1 MDLESTG
8 TPEWWR
14 NRLAEALRDRRQRV
28 GMLEDYYNGQHPLPS
43 PPKRLEASA
52 LAEARRAYSH
62 LMRLGVT
69 NWVKLVADA
78 PSERLEV
85 TGFRFSGNPE
95 ADDRA
100 WRIWQSNH
108 LDADSLLVHDN
119 ALITGQSSVLVDP
132 FMVDGGVPTITCE
145 HSSEMIVA
153 YVPGSRRKV
162 AAALKMW
169 TDGDTEYA
177 TLYSP
182 DWIYKWQQGADNST
196 SWEPRQPEEDSEWP
210 LPNPLGEVPVREF
223 AANQSLRPAKFGGG
237 IGEFET
243 VLPIQDRINKTIF
256 DRLVTAEFQAFRQR
270 WAVGWSPDV
279 DPNTGLPR
287 PDQILKASQS
297 FLWTFEADPSEVKLG
312 EFSSTDFAPFIKAT
326 EADVNAMA
334 AISKTPPHYLLG
346 AMVNISGDALTA
358 AESGLSSKTRKHA
371 RNFGEVWEDVMRL
384 ALRVAGDD
392 ELAADMQS
400 EVIWA
405 DIEHRTW
412 GEQVDAVLKMQALGI
427 PRRGLWEK
435 LPDVS
440 PQDMARWEA
449 FEEADTLLADL
460 TDQPEP
466 AGDGGQ

>member
-1 MDLESTG
+1 MELDNQPG
-8 TPEWWR
+8 TAGWWR
-14 NRLAEALRDRRQRV
+14 NMLAEALRDRRRRV
-28 GMLEDYYNGQHPLPS
+28 GKLEDYYNGEHPLPS

-62 LMRLGVT
+62 LMRMGVT

-85 TGFRFSGNPE
+85 TGFRFSGSPE
-95 ADDRA
+95 ADGLA
-100 WRIWQSNH
+100 WKIWQTNH
-108 LDADSLLVHDN
+108 LDADAQLVHDN
-119 ALITGQSSVLVDP
+119 ALITGQSFVLVDP
-132 FMVDGGVPTITCE
+132 FMVEAGMPVITCE
-145 HSSEMIVA
+145 HSSEMIVS

-169 TDGDTEYA
+169 TDSDTEYA
-177 TLYSP
+177 TLYLP
-182 DWIYKWQQGADNST
+182 DLIFKWQQGADGST
-196 SWEPRQPEEDSEWP
+196 SWEPRQAEGDSDWP
-210 LPNPLGEVPVREF
+210 LPNPLGEVPVREV
-223 AANQSLRPAKFGGG
+223 AANRSLRPAKFGGG

-270 WAVGWSPDV
+270 WAVGWSPEV

-297 FLWTFEADPSEVKLG
+297 FLWTFDADPSEVKLG
-312 EFSSTDFAPFIKAT
+312 EFSTTDFTSFIKAT

-384 ALRVAGDD
+384 ALRVVNED

-400 EVIWA
+400 EVIWG

-412 GEQVDAVLKMQALGI
+412 GEQVDAVLKMQALGV
-427 PRRGLWEK
+427 PREALWSR
-435 LPDVS
+435 LPSVS
-440 PQDMARWEA
+440 PQDIVRWRGMTGIER
-449 FEEADTLLADL
+449 LLDPSGNEDDA
-460 TDQPEP
+460 
-466 AGDGGQ
+466 A